1 MRRTGMLAAVVLL
14 GAMLLGGAA
23 WGQALTVY
31 YVRDGDTVEVPLD
44 AFDTVSGTVAYQGPQ
59 LDEGSE
65 NWKDAHSYT
74 GVSIAVL
81 IDSMGGLD
89 DGDTLSIVAGD
100 GWYKTLPAAVVG
112 GETGAGTAIL
122 ALSRDG
128 EETPDWD
135 GAPML
140 VFLPDDELFSNDD
153 MLSAFGEDLSH
164 YYSGAPSTTGMMVK
178 DVVFLVVNY
187 GGESLALPP
196 LEDEAEDETEDETAA
211 DAPEGIMLWLVKGDT
226 VLTYTMQEL
235 EELETITAEGTF
247 TNSVGVDY
255 TATYT
260 GIPMTTLI
268 GNTASDATICVTASD
283 GYSMNYPAEM
293 FIDDSEGTW
302 VLAYMENGEYMTYD
316 PGYLRVVQIGDDNPH
331 FTSSLSAKMVE
342 QIEVLGAYVEY
353 DLLVSGVVE
362 RLFSRGELEAGIG
375 CSCHTATVS
384 VTSKGETHT
393 YTGIPLWRL
402 VGYVDDDVY
411 PAAEDGI
418 HYNDE
423 GFNNALAE
431 TDYSIVLVA
440 DDGYERVA
448 LSSWIARDDRF
459 IVAFKMDGVF
469 LDPDSTGYMRFVY
482 DDSVE
487 LPEDA
492 SLKSVKFL
500 AEIRIE
506 IE

>member
-1 MRRTGMLAAVVLL
+1 MSKVEMAVILAISVAVL
-14 GAMLLGGAA
+14 GSAA
-23 WGQALTVY
+23 YGQTLAVY
-31 YVRDGDTVEVPLD
+31 YVRDGNTVEVSLD
-44 AFDTVSGTVAYQGPQ
+44 AFDTVSGSVAYQGPQ
-59 LDEGSE
+59 LDAGSE
-65 NWKDAHSYT
+65 NWKDTHAYT
-74 GVSIAVL
+74 GVSIAAIVNSL
-81 IDSMGGLD
+81 GGLAD
-89 DGDTLSIVAGD
+89 DDTLSVVAGD
-100 GWYKTLPAAVVG
+100 GWFKTLPAAVAA
-112 GETGAGTAIL
+112 GESKAGAAIL

-128 EETPDWD
+128 EETPAWD
-135 GAPML
+135 DAPML
-140 VFLPDDELFSNDD
+140 VFLSGDERFSNDD

-164 YYSGAPSTTGMMVK
+164 YYSGTPSTTGMMVK

-187 GGESLALPP
+187 GGESLTLPP
-196 LEDEAEDETEDETAA
+196 VEGGDSEASATTAPA
-211 DAPEGIMLWLVKGDT
+211 GIMLSLVKGDT
-226 VLTYTMQEL
+226 ILTYTM
-235 EELETITAEGTF
+235 EELRALESITADGTF
-247 TNSVGVDY
+247 TNSVGIDY

-268 GNTASDATICVTASD
+268 GNTASDATILVTASD

-293 FIDDSEGTW
+293 FLDQGEGTW
-302 VLAYMENGEYMTYD
+302 VLAYMENGEYMPYD
-316 PGYLRVVQIGDDNPH
+316 PGYLRVVQIGESNPH

-411 PAAEDGI
+411 PAADDGI

-423 GFNNALAE
+423 DFDDALAE
-431 TDYSIVLVA
+431 TDYAVVLLA
-440 DDGYERVA
+440 DDGYEQIAR
-448 LSSWIARDDRF
+448 SSWIAGDDRF
-459 IVAFKMDGVF
+459 IVAFKMDGDF
-469 LDPDSTGYMRFVY
+469 LDPDASGYMRFVY

-487 LPEDA
+487 LPGDA

-500 AEIRIE
+500 DEIRVE